1 MSISN
6 PPDDTS
12 SPRQPPSASGLVRS
26 LNLEAVLQAI
36 LEEGE
41 LSRPAV
47 AERTGLSLPTSISLI
62 GELEDLGLVGK
73 TGDTTGGFGRPAAL
87 YSLNDRAGYVFAV
100 DLGARKV
107 TACVSDLRGSV
118 IVENTEPTR
127 RGTAEGIIEQITELH
142 RELIGRAG
150 FAADAPGVTSIGI
163 GGVVQPQRGL
173 VTDVTNLP
181 ELEGTAFTS
190 DVADAVGVPVF
201 VENDVNLAAIGELS
215 RGRARGLKN
224 FVVISVGSGT
234 GMGVVIN
241 GQIYRGS
248 NGGAGEIALL
258 PLRLLSATANGN
270 DGGAFEGATSGS
282 GILRIRDDALARAP
296 KTTLSV
302 NADVSDI
309 FEAAYN
315 NDAIALEIIDEEA
328 RTLALGVAAV
338 SSILDPELVVLTGS
352 IGSQELLA
360 DAISRHTAALLIS
373 PPEVVISSLGS
384 RGTIFGALAVSFEAV
399 HRQILQGPA
408 KSANGRTG

>member
-1 MSISN
+1 MSDSN
-6 PPDDTS
+6 PPDETTS
-12 SPRQPPSASGLVRS
+12 ARQPPKASGLVRS

-36 LEEGE
+36 LDGGE

-62 GELEDLGLVGK
+62 RELEDLGLVGK
-73 TGDTTGGFGRPAAL
+73 TGDTAGGFGRPAAL

-100 DLGARKV
+100 DLGARKI

-127 RGTAEGIIEQITELH
+127 RGTAVGIVEQIAELH
-142 RELIGRAG
+142 RELTSSAG
-150 FAADAPGVTSIGI
+150 FAVGAPGVTSIGI
-163 GGVVQPQRGL
+163 GGVVQPQHGE

-181 ELEGTAFTS
+181 ELEGTTFTA
-190 DVADAVGVPVF
+190 DVSAAVGVPVF
-201 VENDVNLAAIGELS
+201 VENDVNLAAIGEQS
-215 RGRARGLKN
+215 RGRARGLNN

-248 NGGAGEIALL
+248 NGAAGEIALL
-258 PLRLLSATANGN
+258 PLRLLSATTGDT
-270 DGGAFEGATSGS
+270 DGGAFEHATSGS
-282 GILRIRDDALARAP
+282 GILRIRDEALASDP
-296 KTTLSV
+296 TTTLSA

-315 NDAIALEIIDEEA
+315 NDATALEIIDEEA

-352 IGSQELLA
+352 IGSQQLLA
-360 DAISRHTAALLIS
+360 DAISRHTAALLTA
-373 PPEVVISSLGS
+373 PPEVVISSLGT
-384 RGTIFGALAVSFEAV
+384 RGTIFGALAVSFDAV
-399 HRQILQGPA
+399 HHQILQGPV
-408 KSANGRTG
+408 KSTNGRAG